1 MKATFRLF
9 VTLLLLIGWGLAAS
23 ALHVVWTGD
32 SPLIIP
38 KERIGV
44 SDTYVNISNWTPD
57 DVSNHPAVVKRIVAV
72 GKTDRLSHVFKDA
85 DSKTELL
92 DQIQEALDRG
102 PNPTTK
108 ESAVMAKAQAVVTKA
123 KGVIAH

>member
-57 DVSNHPAVVKRIVAV
+57 DVSNHPAVVRRIVAV

-85 DSKTELL
+85 DSKTVRGIRCRSTRINV
-92 DQIQEALDRG
+92 DQ
-102 PNPTTK
+102 
-108 ESAVMAKAQAVVTKA
+108 SAVGDVY
-123 KGVIAH
+123 G

>member
-38 KERIGV
+38 KERLGV
-44 SDTYVNISNWTPD
+44 TDTYVDISNWTPD
-57 DVSNHPAVVKRIVAV
+57 DVGNHPMVVKRIVAV
-72 GKTDRLSHVFKDA
+72 GKTDRLAHVFKDA

-102 PNPTTK
+102 PTTK
-108 ESAVMAKAQAVVTKA
+108 QVSVVAKAEAMVEKA
-123 KGVIAH
+123 KGAIAH